1 MVGFA
6 PEGVRGGRQP
16 EGDEDKSKDEI
27 KNKI

>member
-16 EGDEDKSKDEI
+16 EGGKKKSDKGKMLRF
-27 KNKI
+27 